1 MKPNDSVEVDFISES
16 RTEFSGNRFTG
27 MGVIDRCED
36 GYVYGRLDNGLP
48 FMCNEN
54 DVSVMEH
61 APCFETW
68 IKAQEDDFKIL
79 LNQHGKRV
87 FIKRNGEYEILS
99 VRLAHKVWRMNQ
111 NEGAIT
117 PQPIMLDISSEH

>member
-1 MKPNDSVEVDFISES
+1 LKKGDCVKVDFISES

-36 GYVYGRLDNGLP
+36 GYVYGRLDNGLH
-48 FMCNEN
+48 FMCNQS

-68 IKAQEDDFKIL
+68 VKEQEDDFKIL
-79 LNQHGKRV
+79 LNQHGERV
-87 FIKRNGEYEILS
+87 FIMRQGEYEILS
-99 VRLAHKVWRMNQ
+99 VRLAHKVWRMQQ

-117 PQPIMLDISSEH
+117 PQPIMLDV